1 MRWMFAFFM
10 LVTVP
15 LLARDD
21 ETSVLVVFDSR
32 TGHTESFARAV
43 AEGAA
48 SVEGVSAV
56 LRRRDDVRDEDIL
69 SSSGILLG
77 SPVHWGSLSA
87 ESKTFLDRVGQ
98 VLVDAK
104 ELGPSSTPKTR
115 SAGAFVTG
123 GAISSGKE
131 LARLA
136 ILAAFLNMRFVV
148 VGGEEA
154 DGFGNL
160 GAQAT
165 TAGGDPGLS
174 EAELEEARRF
184 GKRFAAMT
192 LALVR

>member
-1 MRWMFAFFM
+1 MFAFFM

-174 EAELEEARRF
+174 DAELEEARRF

>member
-1 MRWMFAFFM
+1 MFAFFM